1 MLSVNHRFVTEEP
14 IGCLVS
20 SNRKLTLLRPQLS
33 RPQLSTPVIFVMR
46 QKSNILKFNFGPPT
60 LVLQSVQIKVSIF
73 VVDAQKSNL
82 VVLENMLSGI
92 F

>member
-1 MLSVNHRFVTEEP
+1 
-14 IGCLVS
+14 
-20 SNRKLTLLRPQLS
+20 
-33 RPQLSTPVIFVMR
+33 MR

-92 F
+92 LLNHFHVGMFFCITYAVPHSSIDDVILLSITFQNYCEGIKWKIK